1 MMWELF
7 PNRKSRSRA
16 LGFTYSN
23 DGGESFAP
31 PALLPDIANPTLG
44 ENGSRQ
50 GALMRKLAVNRDGAL
65 AVVNSTFRRDESSHV
80 WLLLGRLPP
89 NK

>member
-1 MMWELF
+1 MLWELF
-7 PNRKSRSRA
+7 LNRKSRSRA

-31 PALLPDIANPTLG
+31 PALLLDIANPALS

-50 GALMRKLAVNRDGAL
+50 GMLMRKLAVNHGGVL

-80 WLLLGRLPP
+80 WLLLGRLRA